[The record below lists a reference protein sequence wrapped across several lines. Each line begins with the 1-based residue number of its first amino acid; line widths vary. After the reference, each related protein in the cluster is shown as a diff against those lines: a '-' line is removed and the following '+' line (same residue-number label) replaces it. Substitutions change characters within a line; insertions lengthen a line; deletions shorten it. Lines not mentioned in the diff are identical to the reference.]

1 MKRFLLCWLLLL
13 AVAGVGKAQEQPV
26 KILAIGNSFSVD
38 AVEQNLHELAAA
50 EGISTII
57 GNMYIGGCTLQRH
70 VQNARDNS
78 PAYAY
83 RKIGIDGVKTNRK
96 KTTLVEALTDE
107 KWDYVS
113 VQQASGYSGQY
124 ETYEASLPELL
135 AFLRAHLPA
144 TTKIVFHQTWAY
156 AATSK
161 HRHFVHYNNDQQR
174 MYRAIVKASRR
185 AVRQYKFHAVIPSG
199 TAIQNA
205 RGTSLGSDL
214 TRDGYHLDKVVGR
227 YIAACVWFETLFGRT
242 VVGNTYAPQAMNA
255 HERSLAQVAAHAAC
269 QKPYRVSKIKQ
280 KKVAGKIKKAEQVV
294 RMLKRA
300 G

>member
-135 AFLRAHLPA
+135 AYLRAHLP
-144 TTKIVFHQTWAY
+144 TSTKILFHQTWAY
-156 AATSK
+156 AHTSK
-161 HRHFVHYNNDQQR
+161 NRHFARYNHDQHK
-174 MYRAIVKASRR
+174 MYQAIMKVSQHT
-185 AVRQYKFHAVIPSG
+185 VRQYKFHAVIPSG

-205 RGTSLGSDL
+205 RGTALGEDL
-214 TRDGYHLDKVVGR
+214 TRDGHHLDKVVGR
-227 YIAACVWFETLFGRT
+227 YIVACAWFETLFGRT
-242 VVGNTYAPQAMNA
+242 VVGNTYAPQAMSA

-280 KKVAGKIKKAEQVV
+280 KKVVGKIKKAEQVV

>member
-1 MKRFLLCWLLLL
+1 MKRFLFFGFLLL
-13 AVAGVGKAQEQPV
+13 VIAGRGYAQEQPI

-57 GNMYIGGCTLQRH
+57 GNMHIGGCTLQRH
-70 VQNARDNS
+70 VKNARENL

-83 RKIGIDGVKTNRK
+83 RKIGTDGVKRNRK
-96 KTTLVEALTDE
+96 ETRLIDALMDE
-107 KWDYVS
+107 QWDYVT
-113 VQQASGYSGQY
+113 VQEGSAYSGEY
-124 ETYEASLPELL
+124 DTYEAWLPELL
-135 AFLRAHLPA
+135 AYLRAHLPA
-144 TTKIVFHQTWAY
+144 STKILFHQTWAY
-156 AATSK
+156 AHTSK
-161 HRHFVHYNNDQQR
+161 NRHFARYDHDQHK
-174 MYRAIVKASRR
+174 MYQAIMEVSQHT
-185 AVRQYKFHAVIPSG
+185 VRQYKFHAVIPSG

-205 RGTSLGSDL
+205 RGTALGEDL
-214 TRDGYHLDKVVGR
+214 TRDGHHLDKVVGR
-227 YIAACVWFETLFGRT
+227 YIVACAWFETLFGRT
-242 VVGNTYAPQAMNA
+242 VVGNTYAPQAMSA

-280 KKVAGKIKKAEQVV
+280 KKVVGKIKNAEQVV